1 VLIEPPQRGRRAP
14 GDAELSEALAV
25 RLPTAVE
32 PEVVDPGE
40 ELEETRRREQAAL
53 AEIERLRARVAAV
66 ESWLEAGAAER
77 RMEHLQAQR
86 LLLLHAARRDR
97 RWGFVLSVP
106 TALAVLYVFGV
117 VVLVTALLLGR
128 L

>member
-1 VLIEPPQRGRRAP
+1 MEPPQRGRRAP

-32 PEVVDPGE
+32 PEIVDPAD

-53 AEIERLRARVAAV
+53 AEIERLRARVAAL

-86 LLLLHAARRDR
+86 LLLLQAARRDR

-106 TALAVLYVFGV
+106 MVLAGLYLFGV

-128 L
+128 P

>member
-1 VLIEPPQRGRRAP
+1 MEPPQRGRRAP
-14 GDAELSEALAV
+14 GDADLSEALAV

-53 AEIERLRARVAAV
+53 AEIERLRARVSAV
-66 ESWLEAGAAER
+66 ESWLAAGAAER

-86 LLLLHAARRDR
+86 LLLLQAARRDR

-106 TALAVLYVFGV
+106 VVLAVLYLFGV
-117 VVLVTALLLGR
+117 VVLVTALLLGH